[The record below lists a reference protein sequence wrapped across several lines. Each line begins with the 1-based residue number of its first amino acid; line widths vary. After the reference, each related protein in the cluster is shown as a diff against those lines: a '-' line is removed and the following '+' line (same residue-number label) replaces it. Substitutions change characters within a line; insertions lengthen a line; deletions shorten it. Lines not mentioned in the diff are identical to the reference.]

1 MANGNTVFV
10 NTQIVESLIDS
21 KGWSN
26 GYFGEKVMGKNRG
39 WIAEWKRKKD
49 GVTTPRNLPSPEEAA
64 RMCVLLQTTPEEIL
78 VDQTDIDLVKGLL
91 EKERDAKKAPGQE
104 AEGSAID
111 KDTLLNFVRNIND
124 RAALLAVM
132 DEVNKKLQEMG

>member
-111 KDTLLNFVRNIND
+111 KDISVCAKRT
-124 RAALLAVM
+124 A
-132 DEVNKKLQEMG
+132 